1 MKRLIKLIP
10 KQTTTV
16 LFFLNLVLF
25 FIPNLNAENIIYGT
39 PYYLQHMK
47 TTEYLTFVNAS
58 YNGVTPNCATQ
69 KTKETAPTW
78 KILGAGGS
86 TAKNGTVVKSGD
98 SVTVQIQ
105 GTTWANMYLSHSYI
119 YSILQDQ
126 YQARLLSSATSTL
139 WKMSGFDSTLAGYVP
154 TATGGQTG
162 WTSNIAVGTTL
173 TTSHI
178 VDLWSIT
185 YSPLDYCMVS
195 GQFWYTAAGVSTAQ
209 RKTYPSALEGYGE
222 AHTLNAWYSNLNSRG
237 WKLIPAIVTPATPS
251 PTTAFKWQLDTTTG
265 NVWFWDKAKW
275 NLASG
280 DTFKQIAVT
289 SSGIICALS
298 TAGGYAVKVRTGA
311 TATNPFG
318 TGWEQLA
325 GGALS
330 TITANGSYIWG
341 INSSNNT
348 FYITGIDSPSTA
360 KWTLLNPPVLLDNT
374 KPLTVVSGTIKGTDI
389 NGKNWTITNG
399 STVWQMTDL
408 ITALTASTTPALLN
422 TNVITV
428 AKFNVTTLQGVN
440 GGTAIRDKINSFY
453 TARTS
458 ATLTDLKTLL
468 TNAKDKNFLT
478 GTTTPA
484 TLQKLEISNW
494 LTQVNTDIAF
504 NTLKSDLTTAL
515 NTSTTPALLNT
526 NVITAT
532 KFNVATLQGTNGGNA
547 IHTKIK
553 TFFDNRTSAT
563 LADLKTLLT
572 NTSGKNFLT
581 TAQNTE
587 ITTWLASVNN
597 TITETTNKTNFTKA
611 LNEITGIKFLPEI
624 DTPLL
629 QNLQALVDNTTY
641 NNLTY
646 LVDYPTISNSIY
658 TRIDYFYK
666 KRGTFPL
673 TDINKL
679 LTNAK
684 DKNFLSATQ
693 KTDLIAYS
701 TQVAKEIA
709 YYTTLKTTAGETS
722 FIFDPSPVTNNTYAA
737 ISTAAYS
744 DKWAVTTPN
753 YIEVR
758 FKAEAFSDIHIRFAS
773 STNPT
778 DYIQV
783 IFGGNTNTK
792 SWARYAIGDTKTTI
806 VPEVDNVIPTGVSD
820 YWVKISGTTL
830 TYGTGTNV
838 VIGTATIPDAAPKNL
853 KYVGFGGYTQRVFY
867 QNISIKTDDNYAQ
880 YAETT
885 RVNDILTGLD
895 TLTFTA
901 PSTLYD
907 VQLSALQTLVTSV
920 DTNLKT
926 NPSLDYASA
935 QATFWTAL
943 TNLHTKRPTTDKAK
957 LTALKTWYS
966 TLIAPNKTKLLASDK
981 NFATMNSEIDANI
994 TTIDQAAAA
1003 AQLKAD
1009 LNAVLDTIGTNYRLI
1024 NIGETGD
1031 TWQTKKTMFAIINNP
1046 AFDTTYQG
1054 ANGGDLIYA
1063 KLIGFYNNRATI
1075 AEPTTVGLTSLS
1087 NGISGLFDIAQ
1098 GKTFL
1103 SDDPINNQKKG
1114 ISDRI
1119 AIIGLEVG
1127 LTTAFNNLNKTLNSS
1142 NVSTTDKLAAIN
1154 TFLNTYATNTRDLR
1168 TKRSNLR

>member
-10 KQTTTV
+10 KQITTV

-78 KILGAGGS
+78 TILGPGGS
-86 TAKNGTVVKSGD
+86 NAKNGTVVKSGD

-154 TATGGQTG
+154 TATGGQSG

-195 GQFWYTAAGVSTAQ
+195 GQFWYTTAGVSTAQ
-209 RKTYPSALEGYGE
+209 RKTYPAALEGYGE

-237 WKLIPAIVTPATPS
+237 WKLIPAVVTPATPS

-265 NVWFWDKAKW
+265 NVWFWDKTKW

-280 DTFKQIAVT
+280 DTFKQITVT
-289 SSGIICALS
+289 SSGIVCALS
-298 TAGGYAVKVRTGA
+298 TTTAAGGYAVKVRTGA
-311 TATNPFG
+311 TTANPWG
-318 TGWEQLA
+318 TGWQQLS
-325 GGALS
+325 GGSLS
-330 TITANGSYIWG
+330 TMTANGEYIWG
-341 INSSNNT
+341 INSENNT
-348 FYITGIDSPSTA
+348 FYITGIGTPSTA
-360 KWTLLNPPVLLDNT
+360 QWKLTNPPILLNNT
-374 KPLTVVSGTIKGTDI
+374 KPLTVVSGVINGTDI
-389 NGKNWTITNG
+389 NGTTWTIGNG
-399 STVWQMTDL
+399 STTWQMAGL
-408 ITALTASTTPALLN
+408 
-422 TNVITV
+422 
-428 AKFNVTTLQGVN
+428 
-440 GGTAIRDKINSFY
+440 
-453 TARTS
+453 TS
-458 ATLTDLKTLL
+458 ALNAIGTTYTSANLGTSADAWPTQKTLMAIVKYTGFNNVNFVNNPSI
-468 TNAKDKNFLT
+468 TNS
-478 GTTTPA
+478 
-484 TLQKLEISNW
+484 IY
-494 LTQVNTDIAF
+494 
-504 NTLKSDLTTAL
+504 
-515 NTSTTPALLNT
+515 
-526 NVITAT
+526 
-532 KFNVATLQGTNGGNA
+532 
-547 IHTKIK
+547 TKIK
-553 TFFDNRTSAT
+553 GFYDTRTDAT
-563 LADLKTLLT
+563 LSTVKDLLT
-572 NTSGKNFLT
+572 AASGKNFLSSVAIAPAT
-581 TAQNTE
+581 TSQTAD
-587 ITTWLASVNN
+587 ITTWLTNVNN
-597 TITETTNKTNFTKA
+597 ALAETTNKSAFVTA
-611 LNEITGIKFLPEI
+611 LNAITGIKFLPET
-624 DTPLL
+624 DNPLL
-629 QNLQALVDNTTY
+629 QKLQALVDNTTY
-641 NNLTY
+641 NKLTY
-646 LVDYPTISNSIY
+646 LVDYPITTNSIY
-658 TRIDYFYK
+658 TKIDYFYK

-673 TDINKL
+673 TDIQKL

-693 KTDLIAYS
+693 KTDLTVYS

-709 YYTTLKTTAGETS
+709 YYTTLKTTTGETS
-722 FIFDPSPVTNNTYAA
+722 FIFDPSTVTNNTYAA

-792 SWARYAIGDTKTTI
+792 SWARYSIGETKTTI

-830 TYGTGTNV
+830 TYGTGTNAI
-838 VIGTATIPDAAPKNL
+838 IGTATIPDAAPKNL

-885 RVNDILTGLD
+885 RVNGILTGLA
-895 TLTFTA
+895 TLTFIA

-907 VQLSALQTLVTSV
+907 VQFSALQTLATSV
-920 DTNLKT
+920 ATNSAA
-926 NPSLDYASA
+926 NPALSYTTDLQSA
-935 QATFWTAL
+935 FWTAL
-943 TNLHTKRPTTDKAK
+943 TNLHNTRPKTDKTK
-957 LTALKTWYS
+957 LTALKTWYA
-966 TLIAPNKTKLLASDK
+966 TLINQTSRNKLIASDK
-981 NFATMNSEIDANI
+981 NFTAMNSEIDGNI
-994 TTIDQAAAA
+994 TTIDQAAAT

-1009 LNAVLDTIGTNYRLI
+1009 LNAALTNIGTNYTRI

-1031 TWQTKKTMFAIINNP
+1031 AWPTKKTMFAIINNP

-1075 AEPTTVGLTSLS
+1075 AEVTTVGLTSLS

-1098 GKTFL
+1098 NKTFL
-1103 SDDPINNQKKG
+1103 SENQKVS
-1114 ISDRI
+1114 ISERI
-1119 AIIGLEVG
+1119 AIIGLEIG
-1127 LTTAFNNLNKTLNSS
+1127 LTAAFNTLNSS
-1142 NVSTTDKLAAIN
+1142 TDKLAAIK
-1154 TFLNTYATNTRDLR
+1154 TFLNNYATDTR
-1168 TKRSNLR
+1168 NLRAKRANLK